1 LVQKAISALEGSA
14 PVVIT
19 MSINNANRAVGARLS
34 YELSKRHGEKGMP
47 EDTIQCTFQGSA
59 GQSFGAFLAKGITFR
74 LVGDS
79 NDYFG
84 KGLSGGK
91 LVVVPPEGSTFKPEE
106 NIIIGNTALYGA
118 TSGEAYVCGVAGER
132 FCVRNSGVHAVVE
145 GTGDHGCE
153 YMTGGRVVVLGR
165 VGRNFAA
172 GMSGGIAYVLNVDG
186 AFTYYCNQSM
196 VELSAVY
203 EHEDQWV
210 IRSLLEKHIR
220 YTGSVLAQRILDSW
234 HTFIPRFIKVMPID
248 YKRVLEAQLQEQPR
262 DHPLVMAEMT
272 QPSEISIHV
281 K

>member
-1 LVQKAISALEGSA
+1 
-14 PVVIT
+14 
-19 MSINNANRAVGARLS
+19 
-34 YELSKRHGEKGMP
+34 
-47 EDTIQCTFQGSA
+47 
-59 GQSFGAFLAKGITFR
+59 
-74 LVGDS
+74 
-79 NDYFG
+79 
-84 KGLSGGK
+84 
-91 LVVVPPEGSTFKPEE
+91 
-106 NIIIGNTALYGA
+106 
-118 TSGEAYVCGVAGER
+118 
-132 FCVRNSGVHAVVE
+132 VVE

-248 YKRVLEAQLQEQPR
+248 YKRVQEAQLQEQPR